1 MLASLKQILAQYF
14 VPFFRFWIGVSHEWI
29 GFDGIY
35 CQLIFLDLIWPTPS
49 FSFLSIYQ
57 KNQCSQSSVWQHNLT
72 SPFFFLS
79 LFCLSSQTN
88 VRRLPLFFII
98 LVCLHWIDVLRHNLT
113 TSLFYHSLSNH
124 QKVKVLWHILTLPLF
139 FNFFFLDFKI
149 TFSLTFFG
157 VFPYFLQFLSVLML
171 TISLLF

>member
-35 CQLIFLDLIWPTPS
+35 CQLIFSDLIWPTPS

-57 KNQCSQSSVWQHNLT
+57 KINVINLVFRNIIW
-72 SPFFFLS
+72 PPPFFLS
-79 LFCLSSQTN
+79 LFCLFSQTN
-88 VRRLPLFFII
+88 VLRVPLFFII
-98 LVCLHWIDVLRHNLT
+98 LVCLHWIDVLWHNLT

-124 QKVKVLWHILTLPLF
+124 HKVKVLRHILTLPD
-139 FNFFFLDFKI
+139 FFFLQ
-149 TFSLTFFG
+149 G
-157 VFPYFLQFLSVLML
+157 VPKKR
-171 TISLLF
+171 

>member
-35 CQLIFLDLIWPTPS
+35 CQLIFSDLIWPTPS

-72 SPFFFLS
+72 SPFFFYHCFVYFLKQMFNAFPYFLS
-79 LFCLSSQTN
+79 FLSVFIGLMFSDIIW
-88 VRRLPLFFII
+88 PPPFFII
-98 LVCLHWIDVLRHNLT
+98 LYPI
-113 TSLFYHSLSNH
+113 
-124 QKVKVLWHILTLPLF
+124 
-139 FNFFFLDFKI
+139 I
-149 TFSLTFFG
+149 TRSKFS
-157 VFPYFLQFLSVLML
+157 YFLHFLSVFMC
-171 TISLLF
+171 LLFSNIIWPPPFFFNIIYLILTR